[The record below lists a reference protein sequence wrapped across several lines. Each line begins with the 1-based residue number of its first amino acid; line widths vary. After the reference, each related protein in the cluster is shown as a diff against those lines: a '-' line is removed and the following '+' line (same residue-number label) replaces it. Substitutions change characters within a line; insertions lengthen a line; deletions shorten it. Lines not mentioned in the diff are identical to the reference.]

1 VKEKPSVIRWP
12 FEARAELYPEN
23 ASRILTRVREISLH
37 GCYLEFA
44 PLPKGT
50 HVVVKIFAGA
60 DFFEANG
67 SVVFSQPNMGLS
79 LAFRDVKPYFLAVL
93 QKWLKQAIQE
103 NKPDLEK

>member
-1 VKEKPSVIRWP
+1 MQEKPSVIRWP

-50 HVVVKIFAGA
+50 HVVVKIFAGS

-79 LAFRDVKPYFLAVL
+79 LAFRDVKMLRSQLTWYALDIDRALSPNDVL
-93 QKWLKQAIQE
+93 
-103 NKPDLEK
+103 